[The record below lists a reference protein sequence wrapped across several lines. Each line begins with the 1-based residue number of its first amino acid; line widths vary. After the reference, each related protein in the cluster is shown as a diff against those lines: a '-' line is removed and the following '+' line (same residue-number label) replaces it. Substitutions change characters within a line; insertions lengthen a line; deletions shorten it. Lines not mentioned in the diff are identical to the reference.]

1 MSIYQST
8 GFYPPSSALDLR
20 AELHAVLFGR
30 IDVIPQGRPVLFR
43 HLTDTQCP
51 CFNTLTG
58 SPSPSC
64 SYCLGEGFPFY
75 ETQETFYIARGV
87 APVYKPGFLATGQ
100 YPQTSYG
107 YTDPN
112 RSTAYCEYSV
122 FPDYEKYI
130 NGTKKS
136 FDKFYELKVGTMGGL
151 SYPITKTAKWKL
163 MTVTPLHGDNGRVE
177 FIELGCEHED
187 AW

>member
-1 MSIYQST
+1 MD
-8 GFYPPSSALDLR
+8 FYPQISNVDFREEFS
-20 AELHAVLFGR
+20 AVLRGR
-30 IDVIPQGRPVLFR
+30 IDIVAQGREVLFR
-43 HLTDTQCP
+43 FLTDTP
-51 CFNTLTG
+51 CICYNTQTG
-58 SPSPSC
+58 SGTLGC
-64 SYCLGEGFPFY
+64 SYCQGEGYSFY
-75 ETQETFYIARGV
+75 EQPILIYIARGV

-112 RSTAYCEYSV
+112 RATGYCEYTV

-136 FDKFYELKVGTMGGL
+136 FDKLYELKVGDQGGIA
-151 SYPITKTAKWKL
+151 YPITKTDKWKL
-163 MTVTPLHGDNGRVE
+163 MTLTPLHGDNGRIE
-177 FIELGCEHED
+177 FFELALEHED